1 MGFALATIWGMFAG
15 IVFSSVGAAGGLLP
29 SFALISFFGIESPN
43 DVKLMSQI
51 IVLGV
56 ALIFVPG
63 YFSKSSLVIPLGL
76 LLGFGGL
83 FGAWS
88 GSTLSGKYL
97 NDMDSFLPLFGVF
110 TFLIALQII
119 WTVYQSRNL
128 LAENTHQSSVQNMM
142 FSRHKL
148 QFFYGVKQY
157 KINVYSPVIAG
168 FFIAFIA
175 SIFGVGG
182 GFLLV
187 PYMMSV
193 LRLPMHI
200 IPGTAAISI
209 IMSTTVS
216 MSNYVLL
223 GAKTEPSLLIPMLAG
238 ALFGAYIGP
247 KINRRAKNSWLQI
260 ALVVILLVI
269 AAKYTVF

>member
-1 MGFALATIWGMFAG
+1 MVFVLATIWGIFAG
-15 IVFSSVGAAGGLLP
+15 VVFSSVGAAGGLLP
-29 SFALISFFGIESPN
+29 SFALISFFGIENPN

-56 ALIFVPG
+56 ALFFVPG
-63 YFSKSSLVIPLGL
+63 YFSKSSLVIPLGF

-88 GSTLSGKYL
+88 GSSLSAKYL
-97 NDMDSFLPLFGVF
+97 NDMGAFLPLFGAF

-119 WTVYQSRNL
+119 WKVHQSRNL
-128 LAENTHQSSVQNMM
+128 LEQNTSQSCVQNMM
-142 FSRHKL
+142 FSSFKL
-148 QFFYGVKQY
+148 QFFYGMNQY
-157 KINVYSPVIAG
+157 KIAIYSPVIAG

-187 PYMMSV
+187 PYMVSI

-200 IPGTAAISI
+200 IPGTAAIAI
-209 IMSTTVS
+209 IMSTAVS
-216 MSNYVLL
+216 LTNYASL

-260 ALVVILLVI
+260 ALVVILIVI
-269 AAKYTVF
+269 AAKYTIF